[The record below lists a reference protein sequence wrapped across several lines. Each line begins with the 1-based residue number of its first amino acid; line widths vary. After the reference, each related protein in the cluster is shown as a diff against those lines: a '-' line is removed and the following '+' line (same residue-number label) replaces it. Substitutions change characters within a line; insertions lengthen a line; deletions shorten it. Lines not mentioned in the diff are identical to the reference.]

1 MPSKKVMQKKAKELL
16 YQLFLNQ
23 SDQDYVCEAVSDQNT
38 RIVQEKTI
46 SEKLEKNFIQEST
59 CVTSKKLPNISSF
72 IDKELRQC
80 FCSNRGSNSKS
91 TVTLQYPTDHST
103 TFFEVERAFSTAGL
117 FITKLRSHY
126 HVFII

>member
-46 SEKLEKNFIQEST
+46 SEKLEK
-59 CVTSKKLPNISSF
+59 KLYTRVNLCNQQ
-72 IDKELRQC
+72 K
-80 FCSNRGSNSKS
+80 
-91 TVTLQYPTDHST
+91 
-103 TFFEVERAFSTAGL
+103 TA
-117 FITKLRSHY
+117 KY
-126 HVFII
+126 FIIH